1 MSKKKNPQPLREQ
14 DIELIE
20 SSETSINL
28 LTERERQKDFYN
40 VPTSPVTDTIFKAMG
55 TGSYL
60 AQMPA
65 RAKEVNHSR
74 QIEVLQSGD
83 KRQVIVSSQVSTV
96 TLELSDIDKLVGS
109 NKPAKKIFIFSLI
122 KMNEQAFSEGTL
134 RRNYIQFPLQELID
148 IGYYSRPQSARK
160 GFNDAMDI
168 LTSLK
173 VKGKLQKGKKK
184 TIEQS
189 AIEVLF
195 TGANIKKGTCTIF
208 LNERINWAFV
218 AAFYTILPKYYFRLS
233 NRASDLLYYI
243 FYIARQRVRDI
254 EEKGYFNIG
263 MRTVQGCLNLPGEI
277 NNKNPDRTIK
287 QPIEEA
293 ITAIEE
299 AGQDLEFT
307 ITPIYD
313 DKAPIASYL
322 SNGRLRIELKG
333 KYANYFIALS
343 KETAKQIQ
351 TAEKRRETITQKAIA
366 ANLAKKMESEEA
378 SEKAKERQ
386 GERTDISKKSC
397 ESEKS

>member
-1 MSKKKNPQPLREQ
+1 MSKTKKPQPLIKQVKEQ
-14 DIELIE
+14 VE
-20 SSETSINL
+20 SPEYSVQL

-40 VPTSPVTDTIFKAMG
+40 VPTSPVTDTILKVMG
-55 TGSYL
+55 TGSDL

-65 RAKEVNHSR
+65 RAKEVNHS
-74 QIEVLQSGD
+74 QKIEVLQAGN

-109 NKPAKKIFIFSLI
+109 NKPAKKMFVFSLI

-173 VKGKLQKGKKK
+173 VKGTLQKGKKK
-184 TIEQS
+184 TVEQS

-218 AAFYTILPKYYFRLS
+218 ATFYTILPKYYFSLP

-254 EEKGYFNIG
+254 EERGYFTIS
-263 MRTVQGCLNLPGEI
+263 MRAVQERLNLPSEN
-277 NNKNPDRTIK
+277 NNKDPQRTIK
-287 QPIEEA
+287 EPIDEA

-299 AGQDLEFT
+299 ASKDLEFT

-313 DKAPIASYL
+313 MKAPIANFL
-322 SNGRLRIELKG
+322 SNGYLKIELKG
-333 KYANYFIALS
+333 KYARDFIALS

-366 ANLAKKMESEEA
+366 ANLAEKMKSEEA
-378 SEKAKERQ
+378 SEKAK
-386 GERTDISKKSC
+386 KK
-397 ESEKS
+397 ED

>member
-1 MSKKKNPQPLREQ
+1 M
-14 DIELIE
+14 
-20 SSETSINL
+20 
-28 LTERERQKDFYN
+28 Y
-40 VPTSPVTDTIFKAMG
+40 KA
-55 TGSYL
+55 L
-60 AQMPA
+60 EIAQMPA
-65 RAKEVNHSR
+65 RAKEVNHS
-74 QIEVLQSGD
+74 QKIEVLQAGN

-109 NKPAKKIFIFSLI
+109 NKPAKKMFVFSLI
-122 KMNEQAFSEGTL
+122 KMNEQAFNEGTL

-173 VKGKLQKGKKK
+173 VKGTLQKGKKK
-184 TIEQS
+184 TVEQS

-218 AAFYTILPKYYFRLS
+218 ATFYTILPKYYFRLS

-254 EEKGYFNIG
+254 EERGYFTIS
-263 MRTVQGCLNLPGEI
+263 MRAVQERLNLPSEI
-277 NNKNPDRTIK
+277 NNNNPDRTIK
-287 QPIEEA
+287 QPIDEA

-299 AGQDLEFT
+299 ASKDLEFT

-322 SNGRLRIELKG
+322 SNGYLKIELKG
-333 KYANYFIALS
+333 KYARDFIELS

-378 SEKAKERQ
+378 SEKAK
-386 GERTDISKKSC
+386 KK
-397 ESEKS
+397 ED